1 MKRGFLFFAP
11 AIISLA
17 FATCLT
23 AQDSILMS
31 RCYCLSGSLIGCDKH
46 CVAKCR
52 NHSQRS
58 SFLQRSTGF
67 NRPSFDVSELCICKW
82 LCLPSR
88 EQRGMKQLSAVN
100 LGYHLKSYA
109 ERCVVPTAS
118 TSASSAEVVRTLMR
132 ITCKD

>member
-58 SFLQRSTGF
+58 SFLQKSSGI
-67 NRPSFDVSELCICKW
+67 NQPSFDVSELCICKW
-82 LCLPSR
+82 LCPPSR